1 MNTAELIDRLCAV
14 TEAQA
19 RIIRDQALFI
29 ENMKSVD
36 EESKRH
42 FADQRE
48 PVEAELD
55 LLEVGLRP
63 TCNTGCRK
71 ENGNG

>member
-1 MNTAELIDRLCAV
+1 MTTPELIDRLCAV

-36 EESKRH
+36 EETKKN

-48 PVEAELD
+48 PVDAELD

-63 TCNTGCRK
+63 TRNTGCRK
-71 ENGNG
+71 ENENG